1 MEVAM
6 QIPQGVETMMRTLV
20 DHGFEAYLVGG
31 CVRDALSG
39 IAPHDY
45 DITTDALPDE
55 IIGIFGEEHCKYYGK
70 AFGTVC
76 VHFGE
81 DEAEITTYRT
91 EGDYTDSRHPG
102 RVDFTKDVMDDLSR
116 RDFTTNAICYS
127 PITGLLDP
135 FGGAEDLQKGILRA
149 VGVPSDRFREDAL
162 RIMRGMRFYA
172 RFGLKPE
179 PETDAAMR
187 AAAPDLANISVE
199 RIFTEL
205 CGMLRGE
212 HITQVLMDY
221 PDILSVPIPEVAP
234 CVGFE
239 QHTRH
244 HDFTVWEHIAR
255 TVGNIAPETELRLT
269 MLLHDIAKPDCFSM
283 DTDGGHFK
291 GHAQLGA
298 KYADAILRR
307 LRCDN
312 RMRERICLLIEWH
325 RKTPDRLPL
334 ARRLYG
340 LMGGELYGEFLQ
352 VLASDR
358 LSKKRGEP
366 ESGSRLEKAAALY
379 RQIEDEKLCCTVR
392 ELAVGGQDAMAAG
405 LQGAQIRT
413 KLEELLELVITGRAE
428 NTREALLPLLRGKL

>member
-1 MEVAM
+1 MEVTIP
-6 QIPQGVETMMRTLV
+6 IPQGVETMMRTLV

-172 RFGLKPE
+172 RFEAGAGDRCRHACGCTGSGQYFGRAHFHGAVRHAAGGAHYAGAHGLSRYSVGADPGGR
-179 PETDAAMR
+179 AVCGIR
-187 AAAPDLANISVE
+187 AAYAPS
-199 RIFTEL
+199 
-205 CGMLRGE
+205 
-212 HITQVLMDY
+212 
-221 PDILSVPIPEVAP
+221 
-234 CVGFE
+234 
-239 QHTRH
+239 
-244 HDFTVWEHIAR
+244 
-255 TVGNIAPETELRLT
+255 
-269 MLLHDIAKPDCFSM
+269 
-283 DTDGGHFK
+283 
-291 GHAQLGA
+291 
-298 KYADAILRR
+298 
-307 LRCDN
+307 
-312 RMRERICLLIEWH
+312 
-325 RKTPDRLPL
+325 
-334 ARRLYG
+334 
-340 LMGGELYGEFLQ
+340 
-352 VLASDR
+352 
-358 LSKKRGEP
+358 
-366 ESGSRLEKAAALY
+366 
-379 RQIEDEKLCCTVR
+379 
-392 ELAVGGQDAMAAG
+392 
-405 LQGAQIRT
+405 
-413 KLEELLELVITGRAE
+413 
-428 NTREALLPLLRGKL
+428 